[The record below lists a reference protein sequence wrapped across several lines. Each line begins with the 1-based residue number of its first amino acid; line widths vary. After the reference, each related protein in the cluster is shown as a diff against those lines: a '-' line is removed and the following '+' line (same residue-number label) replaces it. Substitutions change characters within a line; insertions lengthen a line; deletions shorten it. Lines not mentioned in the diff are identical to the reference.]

1 MRIRYEAPPFG
12 RNHAMTYNEAK
23 GEEWAAF
30 DDTAR
35 HVATVVAL
43 ADDALVALD
52 FGPEGVLAADEE
64 EEDHG
69 CCCFQRCTILC
80 QVLTH
85 EKVKPREREN
95 EKRNEIR
102 WYDA

>member
-1 MRIRYEAPPFG
+1 MTDDFNEARYGEG
-12 RNHAMTYNEAK
+12 YDGNEAK
-23 GEEWAAF
+23 CEEWAAL

-52 FGPEGVLAADEE
+52 LGPEGVLAADEE

-69 CCCFQRCTILC
+69 WCCFQCCTI
-80 QVLTH
+80 
-85 EKVKPREREN
+85 
-95 EKRNEIR
+95 
-102 WYDA
+102 

>member
-1 MRIRYEAPPFG
+1 MRFLYEALPSDG
-12 RNHAMTYNEAK
+12 IMRWTYNKAK
-23 GEEWAAF
+23 GEERAAL

-52 FGPEGVLAADEE
+52 FGPEGVLPADEE

-69 CCCFQRCTILC
+69 CCCF
-80 QVLTH
+80 
-85 EKVKPREREN
+85 
-95 EKRNEIR
+95 
-102 WYDA
+102 

>member
-1 MRIRYEAPPFG
+1 MVELKPEMKEPVPKVRLTIDGMMRW
-12 RNHAMTYNEAK
+12 TYNEAK

-69 CCCFQRCTILC
+69 CRCFQRCTILC
-80 QVLTH
+80 KFSLM
-85 EKVKPREREN
+85 
-95 EKRNEIR
+95 KRSR
-102 WYDA
+102 